1 MLKWFNMDNSKKGFS
16 PYKHGLHLSKDM
28 DQKIDEERWRIR
40 NVSYA
45 LIVGRLMYIIL
56 CTKPNITY
64 IVSVTSTYQTFPG
77 EKHRSTVSSIFK
89 NLRRT
94 KDLIMTYIC

>member
-1 MLKWFNMDNSKKGFS
+1 MENSKRKLLFFM
-16 PYKHGLHLSKDM
+16 HDFHLSEDM

-45 LIVGRLMYIIL
+45 LIVGRLMYTIL